1 LPTEQSRH
9 RNLEHARGE
18 IIQLLSRQALEMAV
32 VHRWQQPGQD
42 LVTQLV
48 ERQHRTAIGQRLSR
62 FHPADVAFVLES
74 LDPEARDLAWTL
86 VRTEVRGVVLL
97 EISDAV
103 RRALLTQLAPDGI
116 AEVAAPLPAEDVAA
130 LLSDLPDSVRQA
142 VLDRLDRPDR
152 SEVTTVLAFPR
163 GSVGAAMDRDFVSV
177 SAEATLAVVLA
188 SLREQKPIPA
198 QTTQLFVVD
207 QEHRPCGVLPLARL
221 LQGDPTRCVRDAM
234 IEAPVFFYTD
244 EPLRDVVHAFEKYD
258 LVLAPVVNLH
268 DQVVGRITVDAVV
281 DELNER
287 AQTEGLR
294 QVGLTRDDEDLFA
307 PARRAARR
315 RWPWIAINL
324 GTAFLASRVINAFG
338 AVIEQLVALAALMP
352 IVASL
357 GGNAGQQS
365 VALLTQRLAIGPLS
379 RGELRRSLIRE
390 VKVGLLNGGLWGLT
404 LALVTLALYQD
415 LRLALVIAA
424 ALQLNL
430 TLAALVGV
438 CAPTLLQWSGRDPV
452 MGSSVI
458 LTATT
463 DFMGYL
469 IVLGLAARFL
479 I

>member
-86 VRTEVRGVVLL
+86 VRPEVRGVVLL

-103 RRALLTQLAPDGI
+103 RRALITQMTPDAI
-116 AEVAAPLPAEDVAA
+116 AEIAAPLPPEDVAA
-130 LLSDLPDSVRQA
+130 LLSDLPDLVRQA
-142 VLDRLDRPDR
+142 VLDKLDRPDR
-152 SEVTTVLAFPR
+152 AEVTTVLAFPR

-177 SAEATLAVVLA
+177 PAEATLAVVLA

-207 QEHRPCGVLPLARL
+207 QEHRPCGVLPIARL
-221 LQGDPTRCVRDAM
+221 LQGEPSRCVRDAM
-234 IEAPVFFYTD
+234 IAAPVFFYTD

-294 QVGLTRDDEDLFA
+294 QVGLTRDDEDLSA
-307 PARRAARR
+307 PARGAARR

-324 GTAFLASRVINAFG
+324 GSALLASRVINAFG

-365 VALLTQRLAIGPLS
+365 VALLTQRLAIRPLG
-379 RGELRRSLIRE
+379 RGELRRALVRE
-390 VKVGLLNGGLWGLT
+390 VKVGLLNGGLWGLV

-415 LRLALVIAA
+415 VRLALVIAA

-430 TLAALVGV
+430 TLSALVGV
-438 CAPTLLQWSGRDPV
+438 CAPTLLQWSGRDPA

-469 IVLGLAARFL
+469 IVLELAALFL